1 MKLETKYSIG
11 DVVYHP
17 QVLSTGAKMPC
28 PDCLG
33 RRVWIA
39 KLPNG
44 EELRIAC
51 PTCAYGY
58 EGSRGEVPSGEVH
71 GRVDRFTIGSVRM
84 DTGSGDRGTEYMCE
98 ETGVGSGSLW
108 AESKLFD
115 TREEAEAALPALIEE
130 MSVQLAES
138 NARNQASKRARDTG
152 SMTAHYRAQIRR
164 AKKDIAAA
172 ECGLAREAAE
182 ETP

>member
-17 QVLSTGAKMPC
+17 QVLSTGAMMPC

-33 RRVWIA
+33 ERVWSA

-51 PTCAYGY
+51 PTCARGY
-58 EGSRGEVPSGEVH
+58 QGSTGEVPSGEVR
-71 GRVDRFTIGSVRM
+71 GQVDRFTIGSVRM
-84 DTGSGDRGTEYMCE
+84 DTGSSDRGTEYMCE
-98 ETGVGSGSLW
+98 ETGVGSGSIW
-108 AESKLFD
+108 NESELFD
-115 TREEAEAALPALIEE
+115 VREEAEAALPAKIEE
-130 MSVQLAES
+130 LRVQLAES
-138 NARNQASKRARDTG
+138 NARTQGSKRAKDAG

-172 ECGLAREAAE
+172 ERGLAREAAKAGI
-182 ETP
+182 